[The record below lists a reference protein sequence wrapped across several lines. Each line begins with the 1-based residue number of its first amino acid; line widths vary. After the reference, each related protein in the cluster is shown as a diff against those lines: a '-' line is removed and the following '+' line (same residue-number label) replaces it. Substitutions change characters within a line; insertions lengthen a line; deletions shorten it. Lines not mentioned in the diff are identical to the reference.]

1 MTQTQKRADLT
12 VRQLTVP
19 GCDIR
24 VRESAEGEQSRVIS
38 GYAILFG
45 VPSAPLYA
53 DDEEEVREVIDP
65 SAVPQELLDASD
77 IKFTMYHDRQIL
89 LGRSD
94 RGSGTLSYSVDEKG
108 VGFELEL
115 PSSPNGDEA
124 LEMVKRGDIKGCSFM
139 FSTRYYDRD
148 FVDREVKNLNGR
160 TQILYRVKVITGI
173 YDFTLAA
180 DPAYPATS
188 VEAREL
194 ARSLGESFNPV
205 PSKEEKDSSA
215 WREQVKEM
223 RDFKNRKKY

>member
-1 MTQTQKRADLT
+1 MT
-12 VRQLTVP
+12 VRQLRVP

-24 VRESAEGEQSRVIS
+24 IREVAEGEQSRTIS

-45 VPSAPLYA
+45 VPSVPLYA
-53 DDEEEVREVIDP
+53 DEEEEVREIIDP
-65 SAVPQELLDASD
+65 AAVPQELLDASD

-94 RGSGTLSYSVDEKG
+94 KGTGTLKYFVDEKG
-108 VGFELEL
+108 VGFELDL

-160 TQILYRVKVITGI
+160 TQIIYRVKVITGI

-194 ARSLGESFNPV
+194 ARSLGESFSSEPEAD
-205 PSKEEKDSSA
+205 PAEESR
-215 WREQVKEM
+215 WRDQVKEM
-223 RDFKNRKKY
+223 RDFNNRKKY